1 MSYVLTYSV
10 DGHEMTFRAES
21 LDKLD
26 QRIHMLNNDEV
37 HPGATIAILR
47 IEEDYDGPRTWQI
60 EYPPAPP
67 AGTRVLGQLAQNTTE
82 LTVGENGTIEYRGT
96 TFSWEG
102 ALEAFRTLTEVV
114 ETEVEAAA
122 RRLRERLERDG
133 TLNAGGDA
141 NIVLRHVLNG
151 GTL

>member
-1 MSYVLTYSV
+1 MSYVLVYS
-10 DGHEMTFRAES
+10 DPRGDEFSDRCAS
-21 LDKLD
+21 LDD
-26 QRIHMLNNDEV
+26 LNVAIRSLHDSITNFV
-37 HPGATIAILR
+37 ILR
-47 IEEDYDGPRTWQI
+47 IEEDHDGPRTWQI

-67 AGTRVLGQLAQNTTE
+67 AGTRMRAVPNLT
-82 LTVGENGTIEYRGT
+82 LTVDAEGRVELDGVSY
-96 TFSWEG
+96 SWRE
-102 ALEAFRTLTEVV
+102 ALEQLGPFTEAV
-114 ETEVEAAA
+114 EAEVEAAA